1 MLEVREGDWIV
12 HLIDKGTITGYS
24 IVIGPR
30 DDSFTGLPNTSWAG
44 KPCYRHPLGGL
55 NNFNP
60 ELRRNQYLDD
70 PAWRSELLDV
80 LESNRDSGRLFYNK
94 KLELNQGSYLTQ
106 PPIDLLELLNRIYSK
121 ANGKPLLELDQFD
134 IKPNHRAGRAA
145 TPHHAKS
152 TPLSLGSDTSELT
165 AKDLVSQVYQYAR
178 SKGFQF
184 EETDIANFLLS
195 LRTKPF
201 VLLTGI
207 SGTGKTQLPK
217 LFAQAL
223 GFSKDQLSLVAVRPD
238 WTDSSDLLGYSGL
251 DEEFKPKD
259 LTIAIQRALGN
270 PDKPY
275 FFVLD
280 EMNLARVEHYFSD
293 FLSVIET
300 RARGDNGVV
309 TTDPIIRAESL
320 HNAKNK
326 KDFSGLTWPQNLFLV
341 GTVNMD
347 ESTHAFSRKVLDRA
361 NAIEMNAGSLD
372 WPVLGPGVLPLTH
385 IGYDQLSAPYLNA
398 ADLGKEERRTLTE
411 LGVIEFLRSVNSALE
426 IADLHFAY
434 RVRDEVAFYL
444 LLNREH
450 SLMSHDDA
458 LDFQLMQKVLPRIN
472 GSSERVQRVLL
483 KMLELLTGVR
493 TDHREQDMNELTKA
507 IDQRPSPKFSRSVK
521 KLLFMLR
528 RFDEDRF
535 TSFWV

>member
-1 MLEVREGDWIV
+1 LDNPQWREALLEVLKR
-12 HLIDKGTITGYS
+12 
-24 IVIGPR
+24 
-30 DDSFTGLPNTSWAG
+30 N
-44 KPCYRHPLGGL
+44 LG
-55 NNFNP
+55 
-60 ELRRNQYLDD
+60 
-70 PAWRSELLDV
+70 
-80 LESNRDSGRLFYNK
+80 SGRLFYNK
-94 KLELNQGSYLTQ
+94 KLELNQGSYLTE
-106 PPIDLLELLNRIYSK
+106 PTIDLLALWNRMYTE
-121 ANGKPLLELDQFD
+121 ANGRVLLDLDQFD
-134 IKPNHRAGRAA
+134 IRPNDTPRPTAMA
-145 TPHHAKS
+145 TPLATSSGRKS
-152 TPLSLGSDTSELT
+152 AQISATEL
-165 AKDLVSQVYQYAR
+165 VNHVHQYAK

-184 EETDIANFLLS
+184 EVSDIANLFLS

-223 GFSKDQLSLVAVRPD
+223 GFGKDELSLVAVRPD

-270 PDKPY
+270 PSRPY

-300 RARGDNGVV
+300 RARDENGVV

-326 KDFSGLTWPQNLFLV
+326 KDFSGLTWPQNLFLI

-361 NAIEMNAGSLD
+361 NAIEMNAVSLE
-372 WPVLGPGVLPLTH
+372 WPELGPSVLPLAH
-385 IGYDQLSAPYLNA
+385 VGYDQLSAPYISA
-398 ADLGKEERRTLTE
+398 ADLGKTERRTLAE
-411 LGVIEFLRSVNSALE
+411 LGVIEFLQSVNSALE
-426 IADLHFAY
+426 LADLHFAY
-434 RVRDEVAFYL
+434 RVRDEVVFYL
-444 LLNREH
+444 LLNQQH
-450 SLMSHDDA
+450 GLMSHDDA

-472 GSSERVQRVLL
+472 GSSERVQRVLFR
-483 KMLELLTGVR
+483 MLELLTSVR
-493 TDHREQDMNELTKA
+493 PDLREQDVNELTKA
-507 IDQRPSPKFSRSVK
+507 VDQRPNPKFSRSVK